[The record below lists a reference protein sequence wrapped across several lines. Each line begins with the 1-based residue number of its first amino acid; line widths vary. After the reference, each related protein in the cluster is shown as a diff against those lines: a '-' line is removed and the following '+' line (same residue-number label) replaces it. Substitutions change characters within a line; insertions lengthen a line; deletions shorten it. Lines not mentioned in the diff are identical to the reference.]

1 MTVKTNK
8 KYIEIVA
15 DEGKLLKLGNK
26 AFKGGSFPLDFDYSE
41 IEEIENPVEQE
52 VETDE

>member
-8 KYIEIVA
+8 EYIEIVA

-26 AFKGGSFPLDFDYSE
+26 IFKGGSFPLDFDYSE
-41 IEEIENPVEQE
+41 IEETFT
-52 VETDE
+52 ETNNEGEE

>member
-15 DEGKLLKLGNK
+15 DEGKILKLGNK
-26 AFKGGSFPLDFDYSE
+26 VFKGGSFPLDFDYSE

-52 VETDE
+52 DEEDE

>member
-8 KYIEIVA
+8 EYIEIIA
-15 DEGKLLKLGNK
+15 DGGKLLKLGNK
-26 AFKGGSFPLDFDYSE
+26 IFKGGSFPLDFDCSE